1 MFTGII
7 EEIGKIKRIQK
18 ATEAI
23 VLTID
28 AKTVLEDVNL
38 GDSISV
44 NGVCLTVTAYS
55 QNEFT
60 VDVMPETIKASTLQL
75 LTVGSR
81 VNLERAVAANG
92 RFGGHF
98 VSGHVDGIGT
108 IVSKTRKG
116 NAFYYEIQVDPE
128 LREFMMLKGS
138 VSVDGTSLTI
148 FDVSNQSFT
157 ISLIPH
163 TVLHTVV
170 GDKQR
175 GDKVNIECDMLAK
188 YMHQMMTNKSTPG
201 ASNRSGNMKDLL
213 QQHGFTN

>member
-28 AKTVLEDVNL
+28 AKTVLQDVNL

-44 NGVCLTVTAYS
+44 NGVCLTVT
-55 QNEFT
+55 NFT
-60 VDVMPETIKASTLQL
+60 ESTFDMDIMPETFHHTALRHLK
-75 LTVGSR
+75 VGSK
-81 VNLERAVAANG
+81 VNLERAMSANG

-98 VSGHVDGIGT
+98 VSGHVDGIGK
-108 IVSKTRKG
+108 IVHRETRD
-116 NAFYYEIQVDPE
+116 NAEYYKIQVSPE
-128 LREFMMLKGS
+128 LSKYMMLKGS

-148 FDVSNQSFT
+148 FGIENDVFT

-163 TVLHTVV
+163 TQEATILSTKNV
-170 GDKQR
+170 GDE
-175 GDKVNIECDMLAK
+175 VNIECDMLLK
-188 YMHQMMTNKSTPG
+188 YVYQLLNGKAQGTTKGITLENL
-201 ASNRSGNMKDLL
+201 RDSGFLND
-213 QQHGFTN
+213 

>member
-81 VNLERAVAANG
+81 VNLERAMAANG
-92 RFGGHF
+92 RFGG
-98 VSGHVDGIGT
+98 
-108 IVSKTRKG
+108 
-116 NAFYYEIQVDPE
+116 
-128 LREFMMLKGS
+128 
-138 VSVDGTSLTI
+138 
-148 FDVSNQSFT
+148 
-157 ISLIPH
+157 ISLADTLMELEP
-163 TVLHTVV
+163 L
-170 GDKQR
+170 
-175 GDKVNIECDMLAK
+175 
-188 YMHQMMTNKSTPG
+188 
-201 ASNRSGNMKDLL
+201 
-213 QQHGFTN
+213 